1 MARYRMRLGS
11 APRGFRR
18 KRGKAVVV
26 GAVALTP
33 PGPFVLWLLQVLLP
47 TYNEKENL
55 PLIVWLLIRS
65 FTNDAGLKE

>member
-1 MARYRMRLGS
+1 M
-11 APRGFRR
+11 
-18 KRGKAVVV
+18 VV